1 MCPSVKPL
9 TKPSRPAHICA
20 TCNKEFKNSYN
31 LRRHQSVHTGIRMKD
46 RASREK
52 EEAGKVGRVEKQM
65 VPLSLLQLT
74 LPTQP
79 TPTAVPETLPQPGQ
93 HANQESQPVSV
104 SIAPAT
110 VTMAAAPQPIQAAV
124 VVVGSMEQV
133 GGGGL
138 EDSLG
143 FFINLIWM

>member
-1 MCPSVKPL
+1 M
-9 TKPSRPAHICA
+9 
-20 TCNKEFKNSYN
+20 
-31 LRRHQSVHTGIRMKD
+31 
-46 RASREK
+46 
-52 EEAGKVGRVEKQM
+52 GRVEKQM

-79 TPTAVPETLPQPGQ
+79 PPIPTAAPDTLPQPGP

-133 GGGGL
+133 GGVGGGL
-138 EDSLG
+138 KDSSG
-143 FFINLIWM
+143 FSI

>member
-1 MCPSVKPL
+1 
-9 TKPSRPAHICA
+9 
-20 TCNKEFKNSYN
+20 
-31 LRRHQSVHTGIRMKD
+31 MKD
-46 RASREK
+46 RATREK
-52 EEAGKVGRVEKQM
+52 EDAGKVGRVEKQM

-79 TPTAVPETLPQPGQ
+79 TPTVNPETLPQPGQ
-93 HANQESQPVSV
+93 HTNQEGQPVTV

-133 GGGGL
+133 GGWGVGGGGWIRGQFRFL
-138 EDSLG
+138 
-143 FFINLIWM
+143 NLIWL